1 VIRYARKSEIR
12 RYLHEGAWGASL
24 AEDSTRGWE
33 YPFVLENLKPR
44 KGLRVLDAGC
54 GRSEI
59 GVHCVQRGCR
69 VSGSDISVA
78 EAESAE
84 GIDAKMPV
92 RHGVGIDYRIEDIR
106 AMSWPDRS
114 FDAVIC
120 VSVLEH
126 LEVMPPRFEAIDEM
140 ARVLDWGGVLIATV
154 DLYPRD
160 EWYRA
165 LLTHNPSLRLLDR
178 RAVPRPVDEVFSDP
192 DTHIDRVHGWGGS
205 RFTSVGFVLKKICPV
220 GTLLR
225 TRARAGRVPA
235 HECRFCEY
243 TMVPRALLP
252 SPCRT
257 PLYPDP
263 AAESCE
269 RRS

>member
-1 VIRYARKSEIR
+1 MIRYARKSEIR
-12 RYLHEGAWGASL
+12 RYLDEGAWGASL

-44 KGLRVLDAGC
+44 NGLRVLDAGC

-59 GVHCVQRGCR
+59 GVFCAQRGCR
-69 VSGSDISVA
+69 VSGSDKIFA
-78 EAESAE
+78 EAGSAE
-84 GIDAKMPV
+84 GIDAKMSA
-92 RHGVGIDYRIEDIR
+92 RHGVGIDYRVEDIR
-106 AMSWPDRS
+106 AMSWRDRS

-126 LEVMPPRFEAIDEM
+126 LEIMAPRLAAIDEM

-160 EWYRA
+160 DWYRA
-165 LLTHNPSLRLLDR
+165 LLTHHPSLRLLDR
-178 RAVPRPVDEVFSDP
+178 RAVPRPVDEIFNDP

-205 RFTSVGFVLKKICPV
+205 RFTSVGFVLKKTCPA

-225 TRARAGRVPA
+225 TCARAGRVRA
-235 HECRFCEY
+235 GECRFCGY
-243 TMVPRALLP
+243 RMVPRAFLP
-252 SPCRT
+252 SPCRAR
-257 PLYPDP
+257 LYPDL
-263 AAESCE
+263 AEESVE
-269 RRS
+269 RRP